1 MYGRGRSC
9 LPQCHGVH
17 DAKIGAWLSWF
28 LGNLRGVQGV
38 QDAKIGAWL
47 SWFLVQV
54 VGRGRSCL
62 PRRQGVHDAK
72 IGAWLSWFLGNLRG
86 VQGVQDVKIGA
97 WLSWFLV
104 QVVGRASP
112 SLPRRPRGW
121 KPRRGHTT
129 ICCGWGGSLPQSGS
143 LSPVEVRGFSVAGR
157 GRTGA
162 WLRWAMAGWTMLWV
176 VDRVWGERKLSQR

>member
-9 LPQCHGVH
+9 LPQC
-17 DAKIGAWLSWF
+17 
-28 LGNLRGVQGV
+28 Q
-38 QDAKIGAWL
+38 IGAWL

-62 PRRQGVHDAK
+62 PRRPRGWKSRRASPALPRRQGVHDVK

-129 ICCGWGGSLPQSGS
+129 ICCGWGGSLPQSGP